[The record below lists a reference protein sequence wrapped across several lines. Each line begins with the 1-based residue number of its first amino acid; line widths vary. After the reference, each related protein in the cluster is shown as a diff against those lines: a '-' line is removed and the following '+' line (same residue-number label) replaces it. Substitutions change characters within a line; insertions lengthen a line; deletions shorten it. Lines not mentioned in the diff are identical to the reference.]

1 MNNGNS
7 LKHNLIFFWILL
19 LLVMVT
25 SVFGQKNEKED
36 SVPSPFSLVYAID
49 LYRKSV
55 ADSLKYLIPVL
66 DSILESDQKYRYG
79 TNNNSKGKKEQEEA
93 IQRFLQ
99 HKNEVRYIDSMNT
112 LKVSAILD
120 RYGWLDRKRIG
131 IMESDALFFVIQHAD
146 SATQE
151 KYLPSLRKAVLDKTI
166 SPHHLTMLEDRI
178 SLKKNKYQV
187 YGTQLFYYP
196 PNKRYY
202 LMPLI
207 DPEDIIQTRKAIGL
221 DSASFGT
228 YLTQFNLVWDIDT
241 YKKELPDVQKYLL
254 HNKTRPK

>member
-1 MNNGNS
+1 
-7 LKHNLIFFWILL
+7 
-19 LLVMVT
+19 MVT

-36 SVPSPFSLVYAID
+36 SVPSPFRLVYAID
-49 LYRKSV
+49 MYRKNV

-79 TNNNSKGKKEQEEA
+79 TNNNSKGKKAQEEA

-99 HKNEVRYIDSMNT
+99 HKNEVRYIDSVNT

-151 KYLPSLRKAVLDKTI
+151 KYLPSLRKAVLDKKI
-166 SPHHLTMLEDRI
+166 FPHHLTMLEDRV
-178 SLKKNKYQV
+178 SLRKNKYQV

-196 PNKRYY
+196 PKKRYY
-202 LMPLI
+202 LMPLLN
-207 DPEDIIQTRKAIGL
+207 PENIIQARKAIGL

-241 YKKELPDVQKYLL
+241 YKKELPDVQKFILRS
-254 HNKTRPK
+254 KTRSK